1 MPNLKDWIE
10 AQLKRGY
17 SRMHIK
23 AVLKKHGYPP
33 KAVAEVDRL
42 GFSNLPKNK
51 IPKRNASLILF
62 LIVIVAIIDI
72 VYFTNSITNYFTDS
86 IPKSAAAA
94 KAMYP
99 ACEKFSGSIAECENA
114 VRLSLTRYSGS
125 ITSVDKKTI
134 SFNAEEFPEG
144 NGIQADAWVV
154 EIHLNQPLEMPL
166 EENTPQYK
174 ASDIEVAV
182 DTAIENILL
191 VKAKELAE

>member
-42 GFSNLPKNK
+42 GFSNSHKNK
-51 IPKRNASLILF
+51 IPKRNAYLILF

-72 VYFTNSITNYFTDS
+72 VYFTNS

-154 EIHLNQPLEMPL
+154 EIHLNQPLEMPF
-166 EENTPQYK
+166 EKNTPQYK
-174 ASDIEVAV
+174 TSYI
-182 DTAIENILL
+182 
-191 VKAKELAE
+191 

>member
-1 MPNLKDWIE
+1 MHNLREWIE

-17 SRMHIK
+17 SRKQIK
-23 AVLKKHGYPP
+23 RALIRKGYPP
-33 KAVAEVDRL
+33 KAVAEVNRI

-72 VYFTNSITNYFTDS
+72 VYFTNSI
-86 IPKSAAAA
+86 PKSAAAA

-114 VRLSLTRYSGS
+114 VRLSLTRYPGS

-134 SFNAEEFPEG
+134 SFNAKEFPEG
-144 NGIQADAWVV
+144 NGVQADAWVV

-166 EENTPQYK
+166 GVGKPQGK
-174 ASDIEVAV
+174 AYDIEVAV
-182 DTAIENILL
+182 DTAIGNIFL